1 MQHRNKS
8 TKKPDFP
15 ILMEFWKAVT
25 AEQLIAKKKKKPKTY
40 RSSQEK
46 SG

>member
-25 AEQLIAKKKKKPKTY
+25 AEQLIAKKK
-40 RSSQEK
+40 EK
-46 SG
+46 EKAKNL